1 MILFVRGEHILMELL
16 PHEKQVV
23 EYEKAIAEFK
33 EKNKKN
39 SLLSSSEIQKLEKR
53 LDKLKEKIYSDLTP
67 WERVQICRHPSRPR
81 TVNYIEGMCEE
92 FVELCGDRTFRDD
105 PAVVG
110 GFVKIQGQRFVLIG
124 QEKGCDTAS
133 RLHRNFG
140 MLCPEGFRKALRL
153 GKLAEKF
160 GLPVVFLVDTPG
172 AYPGLTAEERGQG
185 WAIAKNL
192 FELSRLATPVIIVVI
207 GEGCSGGALGMAVGD
222 SVAMLEHS
230 YYSVISPE
238 GCASILWKDP
248 KKNSEAASMLKMHGE
263 NLKQFGIIDTVI
275 KEPIGGAHH
284 DPALVYSNVR
294 EFIIQEWLRLKDLAI
309 EELLEKRYE
318 KFRSIGLYETTSES
332 GPEA

>member
-1 MILFVRGEHILMELL
+1 MELL

-23 EYEKAIAEFK
+23 EYEKTIAEFK

-39 SLLSSSEIQKLEKR
+39 SLLSSSEIQKLERR

-81 TVNYIEGMCEE
+81 TVNYIEGMCEA
-92 FVELCGDRTFRDD
+92 FVELRGDRTFRDD

-110 GFVKIQGQRFVLIG
+110 GFAKIQGHRFILVG
-124 QEKGCDTAS
+124 QEKGCDTSS
-133 RLHRNFG
+133 RVHRNFG
-140 MLCPEGFRKALRL
+140 MLYPEGSRKALRL
-153 GKLAEKF
+153 GKLAQKF
-160 GLPVVFLVDTPG
+160 GLPLVCLIDTPG
-172 AYPGLTAEERGQG
+172 AYPGLNAEERGQG
-185 WAIAKNL
+185 WAIAQNL
-192 FELSRLATPVIIVVI
+192 LEFSRLATPIIVVII

-248 KKNSEAASMLKMHGE
+248 KKNSEAAAMLKMHGE
-263 NLKQFGIIDTVI
+263 DLKQFAIVDAVI

-284 DPALVYSNVR
+284 NPAAVYLHVQN
-294 EFIIQEWLRLKDLAI
+294 FIVQEWLRLKDLSV
-309 EELLEKRYE
+309 EELLEKRYQ
-318 KFRSIGLYETTSES
+318 KFRTIGLYDETPPESSSE
-332 GPEA
+332 A